1 MQRVYSV
8 ITELILFC
16 LIFAAMPNQFQ
27 NECLSAHNNYRAQ
40 HGAPP
45 LKWSSKLASDAEKW
59 AKQLVKLNRLQHY
72 SGDDGENLAYA
83 SGVLSKHSIL
93 RFSLDFFLCFCLFS
107 CLESVSL
114 ERLKR
119 TSASLLMAA
128 IQMMRVSVI
137 IIERCVLAPFE
148 SFQLVL
154 SKRPINCLKTNMWT
168 NPWVSSLLLC
178 IAVIGQVGSKF
189 SVHG

>member
-1 MQRVYSV
+1 MLQVYYPS
-8 ITELILFC
+8 ILFYDSVY
-16 LIFAAMPNQFQ
+16 IFFVL
-27 NECLSAHNNYRAQ
+27 LS
-40 HGAPP
+40 
-45 LKWSSKLASDAEKW
+45 
-59 AKQLVKLNRLQHY
+59 
-72 SGDDGENLAYA
+72 
-83 SGVLSKHSIL
+83 
-93 RFSLDFFLCFCLFS
+93 FS

-114 ERLKR
+114 DRLKR
-119 TSASLLMAA
+119 SSASLLMAA

-168 NPWVSSLLLC
+168 NPWVCSLLLC

-189 SVHG
+189 SVRG